1 MGISTLV
8 NLLDPEMIVLAGGVM
23 AASDHILE
31 PARES
36 AAKHTLRGKD
46 VRIVTS
52 TLGDQA
58 SLLGSVLAAMEHSV
72 RSYRVVATGERAVSG

>member
-1 MGISTLV
+1 MGLSTLV
-8 NLLDPEMIVLAGGVM
+8 NLLDPELVVLAGGVM
-23 AASDHILE
+23 AASDYILE

-46 VRIVTS
+46 VRVVTS

-58 SLLGSVLAAMEHSV
+58 GLLGSVVAAMEHSV
-72 RSYRVVATGERAVSG
+72 RSYRVVATGERALTG